1 MKKGQKL
8 VTILVL
14 IMIYVVLLPTCI
26 LPFFSRYYTYIIN
39 PIFWTA
45 LAILT
50 YYFYKKVKIKNKYNY
65 IRKAPKYKTLC
76 NLLKNRFDLIK
87 NLNKNELTV
96 YIMDYKELIEN
107 LDDDKLGIIIYMEN
121 GYGFIANKK
130 YQNNIYFNYDISD
143 NIGIGSIVSFDEKQI
158 SNSHKKVATNVVE
171 RDKIVN
177 IDMDNN

>member
-50 YYFYKKVKIKNKYNY
+50 YYFYKKVNTY
-65 IRKAPKYKTLC
+65 
-76 NLLKNRFDLIK
+76 
-87 NLNKNELTV
+87 
-96 YIMDYKELIEN
+96 DYVL
-107 LDDDKLGIIIYMEN
+107 
-121 GYGFIANKK
+121 
-130 YQNNIYFNYDISD
+130 
-143 NIGIGSIVSFDEKQI
+143 
-158 SNSHKKVATNVVE
+158 TNVVKKMSLQDRLIIE
-171 RDKIVN
+171 MRKQNVSYKEISKDKDSKLK
-177 IDMDNN
+177 IDELQSDSILF